1 MEQNLLFAL
10 DIGTRSVV
18 GLVGKK
24 TENGIEIIAC
34 ERREHHTRAML
45 DGQINDVPEVANI
58 IGIVK
63 NKLEETCGPLRT
75 VSVAAAGR
83 ALCTIKAEA
92 EIEAY
97 DRGILTKIDEHAL
110 ELAAIQSA
118 QQKLSTSN
126 AINDPTAYYCVGY
139 SVVSFTIDATPLK
152 TLVGQRGKIA
162 GIELIATFLPKQVID
177 SLQSAISMVNL
188 EMATLTLEPIAAI
201 NVLIPQTMRHLNLV
215 LVDVGAGTSDVAI
228 TKDGSVVAYG
238 MVPCAGDEI
247 TECIS
252 QKYLL
257 DFNVAE
263 KVKRQLKDLEGQKI
277 SFNDVLGFSQEVATK
292 EIIDVITP
300 DVAQLAQ
307 SIALQVVTLNN
318 VAPQAVLLVGGG
330 ALTPMLPELLA
341 QALDIPAPRVAI
353 RCPDAIE
360 GIENLSADLCT
371 PDAVTPL
378 GILKLSA
385 SPTLNFINVTLN
397 KHPLRLFNLGQ
408 LTIADALLAAGV
420 DIRSLRGRPGM
431 GITININ
438 GQTKFFSGTYGKPGR
453 IELNG
458 SETSLDHPLN
468 DNDTIAI
475 VKGIDG
481 STPTVYLRDI
491 VDTSLTLPLSINEES
506 HYIPPVLMVN
516 GTVADLESKL
526 TDRDQVTYN
535 LPTTLEEVLLAS
547 GRRTDLIEYIYTIN
561 GNERIYSVRPEYTVN
576 QTPAQKSTP
585 IKAKD
590 HIKLIHPSEPTIGE
604 LLGLQNSSDDYLTL
618 LFNGAECQIP
628 LRRFSMTMNGSQA
641 LPTDI
646 APKGSIID
654 FSCTE
659 QPHPII
665 SDVLLAADFNARDL
679 PRGSSVTILLNQQP
693 TEYTAIVK
701 NGDEVDILV
710 TTTKKLR
717 NVKNNS

>member
-1 MEQNLLFAL
+1 MKKNLLFAL

-18 GLVGKK
+18 GLVGEQ
-24 TENGIEIIAC
+24 TEHGIEIIAS

-45 DGQINDVPEVANI
+45 DGQIKDVPEVAKI
-58 IGIVK
+58 IAIIK
-63 NKLEETCGPLRT
+63 NKLEETCGPLQK

-83 ALCTIKAEA
+83 ALCTIKSQA

-118 QQKLSTSN
+118 QQQLSTSN

-139 SVVSFTIDATPLK
+139 SVVSFTLDTTPLK
-152 TLVGQRGKIA
+152 TLVGQRGKLA
-162 GIELIATFLPKQVID
+162 SIELIATFLPKQVID
-177 SLQSAISMVNL
+177 SLQSAITMVNL

-228 TKDGSVVAYG
+228 TKDGSVIGYG

-247 TECIS
+247 TESIS
-252 QKYLL
+252 QKHLL

-263 KVKRQLKDLEGQKI
+263 KIKRQLTDPEINKVT
-277 SFNDVLGFSQEVATK
+277 FNDVLGFSHEVPTS
-292 EIIDVITP
+292 EIIDSITQ

-307 SIALQVVTLNN
+307 AIALQIVTLNN

-330 ALTPMLPELLA
+330 SLTPMLPELLA
-341 QALDIPAPRVAI
+341 QALDMPASRVAV
-353 RCPDAIE
+353 RCPDTIE
-360 GIENLSADLCT
+360 GLHNIPTDLCA

-397 KHPLRLFNLGQ
+397 KQPLHLFNLGQ
-408 LTIADALLAAGV
+408 LTIADALLAAGI

-431 GITININ
+431 GITINTN

-458 SETSLDHPLN
+458 SETSLDHPLHE
-468 DNDTIAI
+468 DDTITVI
-475 VKGIDG
+475 KGVDG
-481 STPTVYLRDI
+481 SVPVVYLRDI
-491 VDTSLTLPLSINEES
+491 VDTSMALPLFINEQS
-506 HYIPPVLMVN
+506 HYIPSILTVN
-516 GTVADLESKL
+516 GIVADPESQL
-526 TDRDQVTYN
+526 TDRDQVTCR
-535 LPTTLEEVLLAS
+535 LPLTLGEVLTATGS
-547 GRRTDLIEYIYTIN
+547 ESEPIQYIYTIN
-561 GNERIYSVRPEYTVN
+561 GSERIYSVWPQYTLN
-576 QTPAQKSTP
+576 QTLAQASTP
-585 IKAKD
+585 VKAGD
-590 HIKLIHPSEPTIGE
+590 TIRVINPPEPTISE
-604 LLGLQNSSDDYLTL
+604 LLGLHDPSEDALTL
-618 LFNGAECQIP
+618 LFNGAKCQIP
-628 LRRFSMTMNGSQA
+628 LRRFSITMNGIQA

-659 QPHPII
+659 QPHPMI
-665 SDVLLAADFNARDL
+665 SDVLLAADFNTRDL
-679 PRGSSVTILLNQQP
+679 PRGSSVMIHLNQQP

-710 TTTKKLR
+710 TTIKKF
-717 NVKNNS
+717 KKI